1 MAVCV
6 PSWIHSPTGLAS
18 IEGRGGFRE
27 ETIMRHLTA
36 IVTALALLAV
46 PGVALCGGHMVTAG
60 SVDDRLSQRASQ
72 RQQDVLT
79 LQRVLST
86 PAAAS
91 TTAAL
96 GTRIESVRA
105 AVPALNDEE
114 LRDLATRAAAL
125 GSDPAAGYEPVVHDF
140 LIVFLIV
147 AIVVLVFD
155 AVNS

>member
-1 MAVCV
+1 
-6 PSWIHSPTGLAS
+6 
-18 IEGRGGFRE
+18 
-27 ETIMRHLTA
+27 MRHLTA
-36 IVTALALLAV
+36 IVIALALLAV
-46 PGVALCGGHMVTAG
+46 PGVALCGDHVVSAA
-60 SVDDRLSQRASQ
+60 SVGERLSERASQ

-91 TTAAL
+91 TTAAI

-114 LRDLATRAAAL
+114 LRELATRAAAL
-125 GSDPAAGYEPVVHDF
+125 GVDPAAGYEPVVHDF
-140 LIVFLIV
+140 LVVFLIV

-155 AVNS
+155 AVNA